1 MMAIV
6 VILIGIIAFMIG
18 FIAGEIRFETS
29 SLNRKI
35 TPIDIETETL
45 MEEYRNFLNYNGDE
59 Q

>member
-6 VILIGIIAFMIG
+6 VFLIGIIAFLKG

-35 TPIDIETETL
+35 KPIDAETRTL

>member
-1 MMAIV
+1 MMATV
-6 VILIGIIAFMIG
+6 VILIGIIAFLIG
-18 FIAGEIRFETS
+18 FVAGEIRFETN

-35 TPIDIETETL
+35 TPIDTETKTL

>member
-1 MMAIV
+1 MTVAV

-18 FIAGEIRFETS
+18 FIAGEIRFETNT
-29 SLNRKI
+29 LNRKI
-35 TPIDIETETL
+35 PPIDIETEKM